1 MLLKSIITLGTQKET
16 KYNEIFNWVVK
27 ASEGAAMGTETTVT
41 HEVMH
46 GNYSKLPNHTLQ
58 KIMHKNLVSRG
69 GIKYSKKENEFAK
82 EIYQNHGCS
91 KQCHWRSGKN

>member
-46 GNYSKLPNHTLQ
+46 GNYSKLPNPTLQ

-69 GIKYSKKENEFAK
+69 GIKYSSEENEYAK
-82 EIYQNHGCS
+82 EIYKTMVAPGNS
-91 KQCHWRSGKN
+91 HWRSGKN